1 MRKVIYEVVDPMTK
15 KQFLTF
21 EGLEDMK
28 KQLQMMEG
36 KNQEIK
42 DRVER
47 NIKKCQLLDI
57 HERRIKELENE
68 MIMVKGIARNENA
81 SVLEKIETLSQRV
94 KITQQEVNTLSRFDE
109 KIKKVQQQILQVT
122 DEYNETVTNRIKE
135 VSAGFIKQVNDLD
148 AKHRE
153 HHREL

>member
-1 MRKVIYEVVDPMTK
+1 VELQVDWFNFETRMRKVIFEVVDPMTK

-28 KQLQMMEG
+28 KHLQMMEG

-47 NIKKCQLLDI
+47 NIKKCGVLDI
-57 HERRIKELENE
+57 HEKRIKELENE

-81 SVLEKIETLSQRV
+81 NVLEKIETIS
-94 KITQQEVNTLSRFDE
+94 
-109 KIKKVQQQILQVT
+109 
-122 DEYNETVTNRIKE
+122 
-135 VSAGFIKQVNDLD
+135 
-148 AKHRE
+148 
-153 HHREL
+153 